1 MLEVIQ
7 QAVKPHDR
15 YQVEIKLD
23 YELLNERDTQY
34 RVSTYLF
41 IPQTLGLTPDSYSK
55 GDFYRDVQNYIR
67 LKTPGLGLRELS
79 EGRHA
84 PLAQIERLIQTV
96 GWDQNPELATQ
107 VINHCKLLSATLK
120 SAIREHFNLI
130 ERRIAE
136 AASGA
141 DVQQLIQSL
150 IAEFLL
156 RTDRIAATYRAFFP
170 AFNLPHVDKA
180 VFTAYSL
187 TDESIGLLIEE
198 SAIELFPIVAAHCAG
213 ECRADFLRQLNER
226 VAQETG
232 HRRAHGYGSLL
243 KVGEENETYM
253 FRASVLKKYAA
264 TVLHLTTTVQREGR
278 WLEQLLLAVA
288 AGIAM
293 AFATILAFY
302 VQQNY
307 GNFTFPVFVALVV
320 GYMFKDRIKE
330 LGRQLFA
337 GKLQDRL
344 YDRRLQIKTLDG
356 KHKLAIVRE
365 KVSFVSPAHLP
376 RPVVKARSAD
386 SLVALDNDGQGET
399 IICYTKD
406 VTLFAAAFKRA
417 FAELPHVSG
426 LNDIIRYDIRAY
438 LKKMDEPV
446 EQRSYLANEQLHS
459 VTCHR
464 VYHLNLV
471 SRYRVVRPQ
480 KEKRHTRLRLVLNR
494 QGIKRIEHIHV

>member
-23 YELLNERDTQY
+23 YELLNGRDTQY

-136 AASGA
+136 AASDA
-141 DVQQLIQSL
+141 NVQHLIENL

-156 RTDRIAATYRAFFP
+156 QTDRLAATYRTCFS

-187 TDESIGLLIEE
+187 TDESISLLIEE
-198 SAIELFPIVAAHCAG
+198 SAIELFPIVTAHCAG
-213 ECRADFLRQLNER
+213 ECRADFMRQLKER

-278 WLEQLLLAVA
+278 LLEQLLLAVA

-293 AFATILAFY
+293 AFATIIAFY
-302 VQQNY
+302 VQQYY

-356 KHKLAIVRE
+356 KHQLAIVRE

-446 EQRSYLANEQLHS
+446 EQRSYLENEQLHS